1 LKLNPLE
8 IQNHLNTQL
17 IGNSILWEYEV
28 HSTNDMALELASKGA
43 SEGTVVLAE
52 SQTRGRGRM
61 GRSWYSPPGEGIYLS
76 VILKPP
82 LSPQKAYQITF
93 MAAVAAAE
101 TLRHLFN
108 LEVQIKWPNDLM
120 IRNKKLGGIL
130 TELKAGPDRIHWV
143 VIGIGINVNIVQF
156 PPELQ
161 DQVTSL
167 RLEVGHPIQRISLIQ
182 SLLRNLEK
190 WYFRILEGDFPKLFE
205 TWCSLSCTLGNQ
217 VEIKIGEEIIRG
229 LATRVAW
236 DGTLYVREDS
246 GQERPIVT
254 GDVAL
259 IAQK

>member
-1 LKLNPLE
+1 MKLNPLE
-8 IQNHLNTQL
+8 IQNYLNTRL
-17 IGNSILWEYEV
+17 IGNSIIWEYEV
-28 HSTNDMALELASKGA
+28 PSTNEVALELASKGA
-43 SEGTVVLAE
+43 LEGTVVLAE

-61 GRSWYSPPGEGIYLS
+61 GRSWYSPPGEGIYIS

-82 LSPQKAYQITF
+82 LPPQKAYQITF

-101 TLRHLFN
+101 TLRHLSG
-108 LEVQIKWPNDLM
+108 LDVQIKWPNDLM
-120 IRNKKLGGIL
+120 IRNKKVGGIL

-143 VIGIGINVNIVQF
+143 VTGIGINANIVQF
-156 PPELQ
+156 PQELQ

-167 RLEVGHPIQRISLIQ
+167 MLESGYPVRRIPLIQR
-182 SLLRNLEK
+182 LLRNFEK
-190 WYFRILEGDFPKLFE
+190 WYFLILEGNFPKLFE

-229 LATRVAW
+229 LATRVEQ

-259 IAQK
+259 VAQK